1 MKRIKLVL
9 LFASAVVLVS
19 TAGCAKGPESESSTP
34 TQANKNA
41 GQGGG
46 QDPSASPLYAKT
58 ARGDVERAGLA
69 ISMARDYIKQEQW
82 SEAVVQLRAAQT
94 QIDEALGRKP
104 PLKEQY
110 EELRTAI
117 VRAIQSAE
125 NRNKEMESQ
134 FSELQTRVGA
144 LKVYSD
150 Q

>member
-9 LFASAVVLVS
+9 LLASAVVLVS
-19 TAGCAKGPESESSTP
+19 IAGCAKGPESESSTP
-34 TQANKNA
+34 AQSNKNA

-46 QDPSASPLYAKT
+46 ADLSASPLYAKT

-69 ISMARDYIKQEQW
+69 IQMARDYTKQEQW
-82 SEAVVQLRAAQT
+82 NEAVVQLRAAQT

-110 EELRTAI
+110 EELRSAL

-125 NRNKEMESQ
+125 NRNKEVEAQ
-134 FSELQTRVGA
+134 FNELQTRVNA
-144 LKVYSD
+144 LKVYSG